1 MRLSDVE
8 LSTEEK
14 KALIDFHAFTGND
27 YVSFFFGKGKL
38 KCWKVLKSD
47 PQYMNAFISL
57 DSTWELDDETFKT
70 LEKYV
75 CELYGKKRD
84 VSVNEAR
91 YKVFKESYEKKNIIP
106 DMSLLPPCQETLKLH
121 CSRACFVS
129 KLWRLTNHNQ
139 VNAPSPAGHGW
150 NDDMS
155 VLWIKEAFPEDVE
168 LLVTE
173 SQEELDDFDNISW
186 ESNSD
191 SESSSDYQ

>member
-1 MRLSDVE
+1 MLEGVE
-8 LSTEEK
+8 KWST
-14 KALIDFHAFTGND
+14 I
-27 YVSFFFGKGKL
+27 
-38 KCWKVLKSD
+38 
-47 PQYMNAFISL
+47 MNAFISL
-57 DSTWELDDETFKT
+57 GSTWELDDETFKT

-84 VSVNEAR
+84 VSVNEAP

-106 DMSLLPPCQETLKLH
+106 DMSLLPSYQETLKLH

-129 KLWRLTNHNQ
+129 RLWRLTNHNQ
-139 VNAPSPAGHGW
+139 VHAPSPVGHGW

-155 VLWIKEAFPEDVE
+155 VLWIKEAFPEDFE

-173 SQEELDDFDNISW
+173 SQEELDDFDDISW

-191 SESSSDYQ
+191 SESDSDYE